1 MKRNEDVLHVARSSW
16 MKRAEVLQKKQC
28 PRGRTR
34 FQGKQCREFVGKGR
48 EWRKFCWCKYWR
60 AQRTCFRSQ
69 EGVGVGGIKGN
80 VKNYLELELGGREV
94 SWKTYLTRIKGR

>member
-1 MKRNEDVLHVARSSW
+1 MDEESRSVAKETVSSG
-16 MKRAEVLQKKQC
+16 ENQVS
-28 PRGRTR
+28 
-34 FQGKQCREFVGKGR
+34 GKTKCREFVGKGR

-80 VKNYLELELGGREV
+80 VKNYLELELGGCEV